1 MLVFRFGPISP
12 SGTDFGPNNVPD
24 LLNLCRMFRFAVVQ
38 SGFLGVRLAF
48 LRRVY
53 FAADLQ
59 KLTRMSKQ
67 QTDMRNRQ
75 FAFRLLTDER
85 LLKEIS
91 DFQPFRF
98 NQKYVS
104 STLKEKGSGR
114 REETAVANRLN
125 YATERR
131 RT

>member
-1 MLVFRFGPISP
+1 
-12 SGTDFGPNNVPD
+12 
-24 LLNLCRMFRFAVVQ
+24 MFRFAVVQ

-48 LRRVY
+48 LHRVY
-53 FAADLQ
+53 FAVALQ
-59 KLTRMSKQ
+59 KLTRMAKAA
-67 QTDMRNRQ
+67 NRHARSTVG
-75 FAFRLLTDER
+75 FSILTDER

-104 STLKEKGSGR
+104 STFKEKGSGR

-131 RT
+131 RP

>member
-1 MLVFRFGPISP
+1 
-12 SGTDFGPNNVPD
+12 
-24 LLNLCRMFRFAVVQ
+24 MFRFAVVQ

-53 FAADLQ
+53 FAVALQ
-59 KLTRMSKQ
+59 KLTRMSKAA
-67 QTDMRNRQ
+67 NRHAKSTVG
-75 FAFRLLTDER
+75 FSILTDER

-104 STLKEKGSGR
+104 STFKEKGGGR

>member
-1 MLVFRFGPISP
+1 
-12 SGTDFGPNNVPD
+12 
-24 LLNLCRMFRFAVVQ
+24 MFRFAVVQ

-59 KLTRMSKQ
+59 KLTRMSKAA
-67 QTDMRNRQ
+67 NRHAKSTVG
-75 FAFRLLTDER
+75 FSILTER

-104 STLKEKGSGR
+104 STFKEKGGGR